1 MKKILTAN
9 YLLSGKGIYLTSEK
23 KWVENSANAAVFDN
37 QEDADNALAF
47 ADTQINKLQ
56 SAYLIDVVITS
67 DGRPKPKSNQ
77 ELIRATGPTNYFHGK
92 QAEKNWKEE
101 KETDESINTGL
112 IIWKNY

>member
-23 KWVENSANAAVFDN
+23 KWIENLSNAAVFDN
-37 QEDADNALAF
+37 QEDADNALTF
-47 ADTQINKLQ
+47 AETQINKLQ

-77 ELIRATGPTNYFHGK
+77 ELIRETGPTNYFHGK
-92 QAEKNWKEE
+92 QSEKN
-101 KETDESINTGL
+101 
-112 IIWKNY
+112 

>member
-37 QEDADNALAF
+37 QEDADNALTF
-47 ADTQINKLQ
+47 AETQINKLQ
-56 SAYLIDVVITS
+56 SAYLIDVVLTS
-67 DGRPKPKSNQ
+67 DGTPMPISKK

-92 QAEKNWKEE
+92 QTEKN
-101 KETDESINTGL
+101 
-112 IIWKNY
+112 

>member
-23 KWVENSANAAVFDN
+23 KWIENLSNAAVFDN
-37 QEDADNALAF
+37 QEDADNALTF
-47 ADTQINKLQ
+47 AETQINKLQ

-77 ELIRATGPTNYFHGK
+77 ELIRATGPTNYFHDK
-92 QAEKNWKEE
+92 QIKKN
-101 KETDESINTGL
+101 
-112 IIWKNY
+112 

>member
-9 YLLSGKGIYLTSEK
+9 NLLSGKVIYLTSEK
-23 KWVENSANAAVFDN
+23 KWIENLSNAAVFDN
-37 QEDADNALAF
+37 QEDADNALTF
-47 ADTQINKLQ
+47 AETQINKLQ

-92 QAEKNWKEE
+92 QSEKN
-101 KETDESINTGL
+101 
-112 IIWKNY
+112 

>member
-23 KWVENSANAAVFDN
+23 KWIENLSNAAVFDN
-37 QEDADNALAF
+37 QEDVDNALTF
-47 ADTQINKLQ
+47 AETQINKLQ

-92 QAEKNWKEE
+92 QSEK
-101 KETDESINTGL
+101 G
-112 IIWKNY
+112 

>member
-23 KWVENSANAAVFDN
+23 KWIENLSNAAVFDN
-37 QEDADNALAF
+37 QEDADNALTF
-47 ADTQINKLQ
+47 AETQINKLQ
-56 SAYLIDVVITS
+56 SAYLIDVIITS

-92 QAEKNWKEE
+92 QSEKN
-101 KETDESINTGL
+101 
-112 IIWKNY
+112 